1 MRLLTKSHNV
11 WLYGLMAGH
20 FQPKVMDDDDT
31 RSRKNTALMQAYYQ
45 PAGEGKAIGKVMQLQ
60 QTTCTVCLVCTAEE
74 GSLQVRLSSCI
85 RRM

>member
-1 MRLLTKSHNV
+1 
-11 WLYGLMAGH
+11 
-20 FQPKVMDDDDT
+20 
-31 RSRKNTALMQAYYQ
+31 MQAYYQ

-85 RRM
+85 RRMRVA